1 MLTAVVLAV
10 ERLIEWWMPDG
21 ARRHRA
27 IGTFTMVLYVIALLT
42 STATYVLLYVIWP
55 PLIG

>member
-1 MLTAVVLAV
+1 MSAAF
-10 ERLIEWWMPDG
+10 M
-21 ARRHRA
+21 RA
-27 IGTFTMVLYVIALLT
+27 SVISEIASSALGTFTMILYVLALLT

>member
-1 MLTAVVLAV
+1 VIA
-10 ERLIEWWMPDG
+10 IEWVGRAIYPDG
-21 ARRHRA
+21 ERRHRA
-27 IGTFTMVLYVIALLT
+27 LGTFTMILYVLALLT